1 MKKARFRPRKKI
13 VKRKPSLSSRSHPWL
28 GPYVGFMH
36 IPFNL
41 KREQMRWSKPREP
54 GLPLWHDNTSRVY
67 FTRYGDVC
75 QKWGVFE
82 RTETEELLFE
92 SWFRVTELARRV
104 AAGERDAAQ
113 SLAMLT
119 DHAVRELEDLATY
132 FPELLKPIAR
142 MRPLWPAFISPHPE
156 FKNRNRELLG
166 TLEVGRDTKANVH
179 TNARWRTNNPAT
191 KYAIRLIEYVIAM
204 QGQMR
209 ELRMLR
215 SLQKKDPTLV
225 VEIPKYPAWVKQC
238 YELPPFNRRNID
250 QWWAVAKQAF
260 LEGIPH
266 PEREPGLRRLAIT
279 PSSRKILYDA
289 EIRSLI
295 LMRIKAAMR
304 AMAHR

>member
-36 IPFNL
+36 ILFNL

-82 RTETEELLFE
+82 KTETEELLFE

-179 TNARWRTNNPAT
+179 PNARWRTNNPAT
-191 KYAIRLIEYVIAM
+191 KYTIRLIEYVIAM

-215 SLQKKDPTLV
+215 SLQKKDPRLV
-225 VEIPKYPAWVKQC
+225 VEIPKYPAGSSSVTS
-238 YELPPFNRRNID
+238 FRRSIGETSTNGGLLRSRHS
-250 QWWAVAKQAF
+250 WR
-260 LEGIPH
+260 ESRIPNVNLGCD
-266 PEREPGLRRLAIT
+266 GLRSRQAQGRFFTT
-279 PSSRKILYDA
+279 PKSEASS
-289 EIRSLI
+289 
-295 LMRIKAAMR
+295 
-304 AMAHR
+304 